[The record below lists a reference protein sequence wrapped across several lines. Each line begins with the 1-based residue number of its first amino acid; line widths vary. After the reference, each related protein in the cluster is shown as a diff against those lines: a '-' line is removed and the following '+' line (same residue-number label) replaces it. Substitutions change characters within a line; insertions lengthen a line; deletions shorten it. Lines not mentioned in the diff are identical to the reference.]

1 MKTREK
7 HSLLKQERMSILSSV
22 MEIRDH
28 LYMQFKAVM
37 GLITPLSAIIKDQL
51 LDVTSMGLHGEVAVR
66 LRVVLIFP
74 QRERAKRKRAWKSP
88 HARKASDF
96 QARLRFARFTILG
109 DPGQLVGTIE
119 SS

>member
-74 QRERAKRKRAWKSP
+74 QREREQNASARENHPMRERRVIFKRACVSLALP
-88 HARKASDF
+88 
-96 QARLRFARFTILG
+96 
-109 DPGQLVGTIE
+109 
-119 SS
+119 SSEIRGS

>member
-22 MEIRDH
+22 MKIRDH
-28 LYMQFKAVM
+28 LYMQLKAVI

-74 QRERAKRKRAWKSP
+74 QRESKT
-88 HARKASDF
+88 
-96 QARLRFARFTILG
+96 QARVKITPCEKG
-109 DPGQLVGTIE
+109 E
-119 SS
+119 